1 MSEQKKKPGAGI
13 AVLGFFLTFLLTIS
27 MLAEGLLLGL
37 KTTIFSGNDM
47 VDVLKNANLFETFT
61 EVIVTEITVNAG
73 EGMVSDMAESIITE
87 DALVEMTENVTEAI
101 KNDEDVD
108 LSGMKD
114 ACIEEIK
121 STSDGMVEQV
131 LGELEAGGG
140 EINAETLADN
150 ATIQSLQEQYGI
162 DISGI
167 VLEYVEET
175 YGTTSINV
183 EEVDMEA
190 VKAEAQ
196 TTMEEVVMPEVEKM
210 VDEYIVE
217 INRVV
222 NEEIRTITKEYDISG
237 MLGKI
242 EAAIALLSKSVLVLG
257 IAVGVIVLV
266 ELLIYLKFL
275 NRAFRNI
282 GIASVISGAFNA
294 LSGGTV
300 IVLKSVLMGM
310 LGGTGDKA
318 EQVIV
323 GFIDSN
329 VSAIGYRILLIG
341 GIYIVVAIVTFVV
354 AGILKKRKG

>member
-73 EGMVSDMAESIITE
+73 EGVVSDMAESILTE

-114 ACIEEIK
+114 TCIEEIK

-140 EINAETLADN
+140 EINAETLAGN

-167 VLEYVEET
+167 VLGYVEEN

-242 EAAIALLSKSVLVLG
+242 EAAIALLSKSVMILG
-257 IAVGVIVLV
+257 VAVGVIVLL

-275 NRAFRNI
+275 NRAFRNV
-282 GIASVISGAFNA
+282 GIASVISGAFTA